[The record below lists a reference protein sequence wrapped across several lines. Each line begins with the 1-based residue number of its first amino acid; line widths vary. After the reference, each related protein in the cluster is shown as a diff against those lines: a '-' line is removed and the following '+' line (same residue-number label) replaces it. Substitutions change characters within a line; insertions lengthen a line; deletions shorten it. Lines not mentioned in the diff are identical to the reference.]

1 MARGE
6 KRRWLEYWR
15 KEEDYYSEMPLEG
28 ISLLSKTYEEEEGW
42 SLYFLAQ
49 AKLAFR
55 VEVGGSVYGG
65 SIVPMLVLNCYRKEK
80 KMSHIKTRWKCGVRH
95 LLGVSKNQKM
105 EAPEG

>member
-55 VEVGGSVYGG
+55 VEVGGLCTVG
-65 SIVPMLVLNCYRKEK
+65 VLCPC
-80 KMSHIKTRWKCGVRH
+80 WC
-95 LLGVSKNQKM
+95 
-105 EAPEG
+105 